1 MTRHEELSEKYTD
14 AYFALLMEEVAI
26 DEGRRLDR
34 ENEMLRQDPNVAVPE
49 ALNQRCIQIIDRYFA
64 VQRQQKTLQL
74 LKKVMYRVA
83 VLVMIVSTLFTT
95 AYAFSESFRMLIGRF
110 DTHAQLRLEAPV
122 TIRNTATS
130 YNITVGWLPDGY
142 VFTEESRSSQSIW
155 RQYAATD
162 GRLIEVSAY
171 IDPNVTISLDSEDA
185 DVKPLEIQ
193 GKPALMI
200 EKEGDVQIA
209 WVDPEIGVLW
219 EIFGEGTAEN
229 SIIQVAEHV
238 ILK

>member
-34 ENEMLRQDPNVAVPE
+34 ENEMLRQDPNAAVPE

-64 VQRQQKTLQL
+64 AQRRQKTLQS

-83 VLVMIVSTLFTT
+83 VLVMMASTLFTT

-130 YNITVGWLPDGY
+130 YDITVEWLPDGY

-171 IDPNVTISLDSEDA
+171 IDPNITLNLDSENA
-185 DVKPLEIQ
+185 EVESIEIQ
-193 GKPALMI
+193 GNPALMI
-200 EKEGDVQIA
+200 KKEKNIQIT
-209 WVDPEIGVLW
+209 WVDSKAGVVW
-219 EIFGEGTAEN
+219 EILGESAFQ
-229 SIIQVAEHV
+229 SDVIQVAEHV